1 MTIYFPFVSRQKPS
15 AFGLKNFF
23 SNRGIAYGMAGEYT
37 SFDSSVQAPLIK
49 QHAATFSTEVSMKM
63 EYTQPMRGVYAFD
76 YADAMIAK
84 CQEYAIDVHGH
95 CIMWHMQYPA
105 WMEEAMTLADAEG
118 RQAILAEHVRR
129 VTTHYAPLCESI
141 DVVNEHQPAVEA
153 QAGVFAR
160 YMGLEAGRIAFE
172 EARKVSGLCKL
183 YYNSFFT
190 SDADADYAISLL
202 DVADGIGVQLHL
214 NTWRDYTDL
223 FARVR
228 RMAEACK
235 QNGKTMRFSEVSV
248 QQLEGYSLDEVA
260 EVYRRTVRLALE
272 YPGVITNYTQWGVKG
287 VAWNGGLLPFD
298 SKGLP
303 IEPIYDAI
311 VREVR

>member
-1 MTIYFPFVSRQKPS
+1 MSIFYFPLISKGYIRLRELS
-15 AFGLKNFF
+15 AK
-23 SNRGIAYGMAGEYT
+23 RGISFGMAGEYT

-49 QHAATFSTEVSMKM
+49 RHASIFTTEVSMKM

-95 CIMWHMQYPA
+95 CIMWHAQNPD
-105 WMEEAMTLADAEG
+105 WLWGTLAGINIDA
-118 RQAILAEHVRR
+118 RYQVLHNHIKALVEHYSGNCV
-129 VTTHYAPLCESI
+129 SM
-141 DVVNEHQPAVEA
+141 DVVNEYGTINELD
-153 QAGVFAR
+153 GWG
-160 YMGLEAGRIAFE
+160 YYLGRDCVKYAFE
-172 EARKVSGLCKL
+172 TARQYAGNMKL
-183 YYNSFFT
+183 YYNSYFPNDV
-190 SDADADYAISLL
+190 DADLAIELL
-202 DVADGIGVQLHL
+202 PYTDGIGVQLHL

-248 QQLEGYSLDEVA
+248 QQSEGYSLDEVA